1 MVRKDACYD
10 FSFLKFTD
18 IWFLMEDVIYLEECS
33 MCTWNE
39 SIFGC
44 FQMEWFKACVSLL
57 IYCLDYLS
65 IVVSGVLMP
74 STILLLLSISPFMIA
89 ISISSYI
96 ELHPYWVNIHLQF
109 LYLLHGLI
117 PLFLLFLINLFFTEG
132 SLLYKILLLSLN
144 PQHESAI
151 GIHISPP
158 FWTSLPFPSASHLSK
173 LIQSSCLSFLSHTEN
188 SHWLSI
194 LAMVMQASMILFPY
208 ISPSP
213 PLSPSP

>member
-1 MVRKDACYD
+1 MD
-10 FSFLKFTD
+10 
-18 IWFLMEDVIYLEECS
+18 DVIYLEECS

-39 SIFGC
+39 SIFGY

-65 IVVSGVLMP
+65 IIVSGVLMP

-117 PLFLLFLINLFFTEG
+117 PLFLLFLINLFFYWRIIAVQNFVAFCQSSTWVSQRYRYIP
-132 SLLYKILLLSLN
+132 SLLNLS
-144 PQHESAI
+144 S
-151 GIHISPP
+151 IS
-158 FWTSLPFPSASHLSK
+158 LC
-173 LIQSSCLSFLSHTEN
+173 I
-188 SHWLSI
+188 
-194 LAMVMQASMILFPY
+194 
-208 ISPSP
+208 P
-213 PLSPSP
+213 PL